1 VNPAS
6 AARIVTLLVDAA
18 ATPLRPATPLFP
30 DDGEYARTIAALATP
45 AGAAGDASGAR
56 LLPLVPDRLL
66 LSIYASE
73 LAERLREAVRRPA
86 ATDGGGELT
95 LHAPFWPDLLF
106 HAADE
111 LVHPA
116 REVARLWPKLDAI
129 RFVPRDVATLRA
141 AALRIFGGERFD
153 LERYRGGA
161 AAFAEARHFER
172 IDP

>member
-1 VNPAS
+1 VNPAHT
-6 AARIVTLLVDAA
+6 ARIVTLLVDAA

-30 DDGEYARTIAALATP
+30 DDGEYARTIAALAMP
-45 AGAAGDASGAR
+45 AAAAGDASGAH

-66 LSIYASE
+66 LSIYTSE
-73 LAERLREAVRRPA
+73 LAERLREAVRRPPA
-86 ATDGGGELT
+86 ETDGDLT

-129 RFVPRDVATLRA
+129 CFVARDVATLRA
-141 AALRIFGGERFD
+141 AARRILGGERFD

-161 AAFAEARHFER
+161 AEFAQARHFER